1 MTEREFAEDLD
12 VLIMRGLIELDE
24 DPMQASDGVPRLRP
38 TVDGL
43 MEIAGVDPDRG

>member
-1 MTEREFAEDLD
+1 MTERELAEDLAA
-12 VLIMRGLIELDE
+12 LLQRRLIELDE
-24 DPMQASDGVPRLRP
+24 DPPGEVDGRVRVQV